1 MKIVVLNGSPH
12 PDGAT
17 SDMVKAFAKGAQE
30 AGHEVVSINV
40 AHRNIRGCMACEYCR
55 KKEKGVCVRRKKTT
69 NGSLLRPK
77 PVSLPKRIRH
87 DKMLP

>member
-1 MKIVVLNGSPH
+1 MSMKIVVLNGSPH

-40 AHRNIRGCMACEYCR
+40 AHRNIRG
-55 KKEKGVCVRRKKTT
+55 
-69 NGSLLRPK
+69 
-77 PVSLPKRIRH
+77 
-87 DKMLP
+87 

>member
-40 AHRNIRGCMACEYCR
+40 AHRNIQKRKGRLRTKGKNSEREPAPAEACFLA
-55 KKEKGVCVRRKKTT
+55 KKD
-69 NGSLLRPK
+69 PA
-77 PVSLPKRIRH
+77 
-87 DKMLP
+87 